1 MNNTINTASL
11 WEILQEALLD
21 PDFCQ
26 VLGFTREQMEGQIR
40 SCRLQEACPLLE
52 NALDD
57 QGRFNAGVVL
67 EIFRGFLPSLAD
79 EPPRGWLMDCY
90 QTLLRKIFPETTEPE
105 PAADAIRYQ
114 AGRRLLL
121 QILRGL
127 YHYEKLYCPFDPRW
141 NIELLSAREI
151 RQEHCTRE
159 YLRFRTLVRDLYLYE
174 FMRLGT
180 EVTPYNTLGHIGGVA
195 YVAVYM
201 ARQLHRR
208 GVPVDVALIAG
219 AAALHDMGKYGCKK
233 DEEKRV
239 PYLHYYY
246 TDVFC
251 EREGVPQMGHIAAN
265 HSVWDLELEN
275 LSVESLLL
283 IYADFRVKSY
293 RDEKGREIIHF
304 YTLREAFDVILSKL
318 DDVDGAKR
326 QRYQKVYVKL
336 VDFEAYMEELGVTTD
351 LPVDFALAPER
362 ERILPH
368 KEKVLMEGQ
377 EVVRQLKYA
386 AIAHNIRLMSI
397 FRSERDFGNL
407 IEAARS
413 EPNWKNLRAYISIFE
428 EYSTYMIRAKIQ
440 GIGNQEA
447 YENAVGRLVEKLLA
461 FTGAPAPE
469 GGRHR
474 IALFHA
480 SSRKTSN
487 TLLLWSLIR
496 QKMED
501 RALIREVSLRN
512 GTVVDCRGC
521 SYEACLHFGEQG
533 DCFYGGVMVEEGYPA
548 IRESDTLIFACPN
561 YNDAVSANIM
571 AFFNRMTALFR
582 TDFREFAKKR
592 IFALVVSGYSGGD
605 IVAEQVIDALN
616 CNKHFILPP
625 HFVLMETA
633 NDPGSILQNE
643 GLEQRVEEMAER
655 IGQ

>member
-52 NALDD
+52 TLDD

-67 EIFRGFLPSLAD
+67 EISGGSCPPWLTSHPEDAHGLLPDPAP
-79 EPPRGWLMDCY
+79 E
-90 QTLLRKIFPETTEPE
+90 IFPETTEPE

-127 YHYEKLYCPFDPRW
+127 YHYEKLHCPFDPRW

-251 EREGVPQMGHIAAN
+251 EAGRSVQMGHIAAN

-304 YTLREAFDVILSKL
+304 YIREAFDVILSKL

-326 QRYQKVYVKL
+326 S
-336 VDFEAYMEELGVTTD
+336 GT
-351 LPVDFALAPER
+351 
-362 ERILPH
+362 
-368 KEKVLMEGQ
+368 
-377 EVVRQLKYA
+377 
-386 AIAHNIRLMSI
+386 
-397 FRSERDFGNL
+397 
-407 IEAARS
+407 
-413 EPNWKNLRAYISIFE
+413 
-428 EYSTYMIRAKIQ
+428 
-440 GIGNQEA
+440 
-447 YENAVGRLVEKLLA
+447 
-461 FTGAPAPE
+461 
-469 GGRHR
+469 
-474 IALFHA
+474 
-480 SSRKTSN
+480 RKS
-487 TLLLWSLIR
+487 
-496 QKMED
+496 M
-501 RALIREVSLRN
+501 
-512 GTVVDCRGC
+512 
-521 SYEACLHFGEQG
+521 
-533 DCFYGGVMVEEGYPA
+533 
-548 IRESDTLIFACPN
+548 
-561 YNDAVSANIM
+561 
-571 AFFNRMTALFR
+571 
-582 TDFREFAKKR
+582 
-592 IFALVVSGYSGGD
+592 
-605 IVAEQVIDALN
+605 
-616 CNKHFILPP
+616 
-625 HFVLMETA
+625 
-633 NDPGSILQNE
+633 
-643 GLEQRVEEMAER
+643 
-655 IGQ
+655 